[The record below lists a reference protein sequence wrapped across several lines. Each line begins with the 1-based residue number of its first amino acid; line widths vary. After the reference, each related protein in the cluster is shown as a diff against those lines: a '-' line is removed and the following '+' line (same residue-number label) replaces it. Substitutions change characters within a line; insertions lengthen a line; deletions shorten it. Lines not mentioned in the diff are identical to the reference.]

1 MKWQDILKSD
11 FSKLDNIALRNLY
24 YNLKDTARTDEDKIF
39 VFEIMQ
45 EMVRRGMASF
55 RQK

>member
-1 MKWQDILKSD
+1 MKWENILKSD

-55 RQK
+55 R